1 MKKNIAILGS
11 TGSIGVQA
19 LEVIEQ
25 NSEIFN
31 VVALSAGHNL
41 DLLEKQIIKFRP
53 KIVSVANQSLADKL
67 ASSLNNLVTVVS
79 GEAGLTTIASFEAAD
94 FVLNALVGSIGL
106 LPTISAIEARKTVGL
121 ANKESLVVG
130 GQLVMDLV
138 KQYEVKLLPIDSEH
152 SAIFQALN
160 GESIKSVEKLIITAS
175 GGSFRDKIRTELAN
189 VTVADA
195 LRHPNW
201 SMGAKITIDSATMA
215 NKGLEVIEAHWLFG
229 IPYEQIEVVIHPESI
244 IHSMVQYVDKSIIA
258 QLSLPDMR
266 LPIQYALT
274 YPERINLNVKV
285 LDFSN
290 VSELTFRKPS
300 YERYPA
306 LKLAYQS
313 GFAGG
318 TTPAVFNAANEVA
331 VAAFIDEK
339 IPFLTIEKIIEEVL
353 NQHQNIIE
361 PDLAEIISA
370 DRWARLQADALIKK

>member
-1 MKKNIAILGS
+1 
-11 TGSIGVQA
+11 
-19 LEVIEQ
+19 
-25 NSEIFN
+25 
-31 VVALSAGHNL
+31 
-41 DLLEKQIIKFRP
+41 
-53 KIVSVANQSLADKL
+53 
-67 ASSLNNLVTVVS
+67 
-79 GEAGLTTIASFEAAD
+79 
-94 FVLNALVGSIGL
+94 
-106 LPTISAIEARKTVGL
+106 
-121 ANKESLVVG
+121 
-130 GQLVMDLV
+130 
-138 KQYEVKLLPIDSEH
+138 
-152 SAIFQALN
+152 
-160 GESIKSVEKLIITAS
+160 
-175 GGSFRDKIRTELAN
+175 
-189 VTVADA
+189 
-195 LRHPNW
+195 
-201 SMGAKITIDSATMA
+201 MGAKITIDSATMA